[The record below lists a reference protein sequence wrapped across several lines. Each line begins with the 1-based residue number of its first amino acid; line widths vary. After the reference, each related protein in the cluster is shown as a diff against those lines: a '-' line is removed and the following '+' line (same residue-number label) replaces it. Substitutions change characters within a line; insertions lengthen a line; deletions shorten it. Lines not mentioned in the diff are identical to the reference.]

1 MPNYSIPE
9 IRFAGLFGSSK
20 SALAVNDLI
29 TTTIN
34 DQEIPIT
41 DAAGNAV
48 VGASI
53 SMLFTT
59 NCEIQFNDYTGYV
72 FFNAGMSIN
81 FDKIGI
87 QKIKVKTS
95 GSKFSFWGLHN

>member
-9 IRFAGLFGSSK
+9 IRFAGLFGSSS

-29 TTTIN
+29 TTTEN
-34 DQEIPIT
+34 DQEIAIT
-41 DAAGNAV
+41 NAAGDAV

-59 NCEIQFNDYTGYV
+59 NCEIQFNDYDDYI
-72 FFNAGMSIN
+72 FFPSGMSIN

-87 QKIKVKTS
+87 QKIKVKTL